1 MWTWGS
7 LRKLTSANTKESRS
21 ENYCM
26 FSWPVFVFFP
36 RAHRHTHHHMPFF
49 REHSQ
54 SSDRLNM
61 ARILTQ
67 HTSFLFWSRL
77 RTQSGG
83 PPLGY
88 HRDIVG
94 VRHKLVRWCVYLFLW
109 DSWTRFYCVI
119 SCNAFWGSQ
128 VVSCVWVPRCRRP
141 TNPAGW
147 TWCSPSDTHTHMSHD
162 THVWGH
168 TLTVYTNE
176 PLNDTMTAKIYRG
189 LQNDVT
195 WSYFNGTKKNAV
207 SAVSVVWCLMSNCMA
222 DHGTV
227 MKKHLRSGGSLFY
240 LLSTSGQNLDGNCW
254 CETRTTTAG
263 EKVKPK
269 SLPYVKI

>member
-1 MWTWGS
+1 
-7 LRKLTSANTKESRS
+7 
-21 ENYCM
+21 M

-195 WSYFNGTKKNAV
+195 WSYFNGTKKMQ
-207 SAVSVVWCLMSNCMA
+207 SQQFRLFDVWWVIVWLIMGQSWKNTWGLEGHCSICCQ
-222 DHGTV
+222 
-227 MKKHLRSGGSLFY
+227 HLVK
-240 LLSTSGQNLDGNCW
+240 TW
-254 CETRTTTAG
+254 METAG
-263 EKVKPK
+263 VKLEP
-269 SLPYVKI
+269 PQRVKKWSQKASRTWRFRNILKQHAKAETF

>member
-1 MWTWGS
+1 
-7 LRKLTSANTKESRS
+7 
-21 ENYCM
+21 
-26 FSWPVFVFFP
+26 
-36 RAHRHTHHHMPFF
+36 MPFF

-207 SAVSVVWCLMSNCMA
+207 SAVSVVWCLISNCFGWSW
-222 DHGTV
+222 DSHEKTPEVWRVTV
-227 MKKHLRSGGSLFY
+227 L